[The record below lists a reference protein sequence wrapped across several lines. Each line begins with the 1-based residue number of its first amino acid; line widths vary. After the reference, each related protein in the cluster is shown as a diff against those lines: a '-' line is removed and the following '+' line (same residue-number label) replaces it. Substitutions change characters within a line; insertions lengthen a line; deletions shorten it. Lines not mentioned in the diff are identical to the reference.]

1 MNVAIDDHVGRPVDS
16 RGNWTIEEIDDAMDH
31 LDDIGD
37 KVEADI
43 RARIT

>member
-1 MNVAIDDHVGRPVDS
+1 MNRAVDDHVGRPTAS
-16 RGNWTIEEIDDAMDH
+16 RPDWTIEEIDDAMSH

-43 RARIT
+43 RARIA